1 MNLSE
6 LAQYFNVKESSI
18 STNFPRFAVRKLKK
32 GFLIERK
39 GSGKDTEYTVTEVE
53 PKEVD
58 QSFFSDKKTEYLKD
72 NLEGEIWVDCYL
84 DNNYAVSNL
93 GRVLFKPTNRLNIGH
108 IDKSGYRIVSVNW
121 NNYRLHRL
129 ILQSFNPRK
138 DFETLTVDHI
148 NGIRDDNRLENL
160 RWAENEENIMYMMS
174 QRAELNKELTRI
186 IQKIGYDETLKLLQS
201 L

>member
-39 GSGKDTEYTVTEVE
+39 RSGKDTEYTVTEVE

-58 QSFFSDKKTEYLKD
+58 QSFFSDKKTTYAEDIK
-72 NLEGEIWVDCYL
+72 GEIWTDCYL
-84 DNNYAVSNL
+84 DDNYAVSNL
-93 GRVLFKPTNRLNIGH
+93 GRVMYKPTQRINVGSIT
-108 IDKSGYRIVSVNW
+108 KEGYRSISINW
-121 NNYRLHRL
+121 KNYRLHR
-129 ILQSFNPRK
+129 IVLQSFDPRD

-160 RWAENEENIMYMMS
+160 RWVENEENTTLMMMH
-174 QRAELNKELTRI
+174 RADLNKELTRI
-186 IQKIGYDETLKLLQS
+186 IQKFGYDETLKLLQS